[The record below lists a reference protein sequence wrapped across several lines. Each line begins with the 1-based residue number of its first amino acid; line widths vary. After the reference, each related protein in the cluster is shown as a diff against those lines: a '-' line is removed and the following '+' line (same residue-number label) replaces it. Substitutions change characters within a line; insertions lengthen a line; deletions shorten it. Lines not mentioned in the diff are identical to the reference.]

1 MDNTALHDQLEVVYG
16 QTPTIPIPGVP
27 RSRFRDVPSL
37 SSWLYC
43 FLAYAA
49 IRTTDG
55 FTRNMLTYA
64 RLITRE
70 ALRHGGSG
78 WQDYDRNF
86 RRQVEIDPTL
96 PWNTLLPDLQSTT
109 ILGHRSGGGTF
120 CVLCRGVDHVASQ
133 CALQWLQ
140 NPSTTLSIPVTP
152 FSRRQQ
158 RTVRSLSAQQ
168 VRICTSWNM
177 GSCTNPGT
185 CTYRHICRT
194 CQLSH
199 RAKDCPDTPEDSIF
213 RRGGQPMGQNISTR
227 PNPADN

>member
-1 MDNTALHDQLEVVYG
+1 
-16 QTPTIPIPGVP
+16 
-27 RSRFRDVPSL
+27 
-37 SSWLYC
+37 
-43 FLAYAA
+43 
-49 IRTTDG
+49 
-55 FTRNMLTYA
+55 MLTYA

-109 ILGHRSGGGTF
+109 ILGHQSGGGTF

-140 NPSTTLSIPVTP
+140 NPVTTSTIQLPGSSVN
-152 FSRRQQ
+152 RRQQ
-158 RTVRSLSAQQ
+158 RPLRSPSSHQA
-168 VRICTSWNM
+168 RICTSWNM
-177 GSCTNPGT
+177 GSCNYPGT
-185 CTYRHICRT
+185 CTYRHICCS

-199 RAKDCPDTPEDSIF
+199 RAKDCPDTPEDSF
-213 RRGGQPMGQNISTR
+213 FKRGGQPSAQSTPPSVMADLQQGHLTNCVISL
-227 PNPADN
+227 